1 MSGKEDP
8 LAYGHYGG
16 QGESE
21 RGPGDSG
28 GGGGGERSL
37 LGGTLNK
44 FRDKYKT
51 YSGESGSQ
59 QPYQQSHYDTHGTY
73 QGQPGSHGYGQAFSQ
88 PQQPYA
94 AAPGQQPYNEPAHGQ
109 NPPYHENKPS
119 KPDLVSG
126 LLGKIQ
132 GIGSGVAQKI
142 GSTLD
147 PQAYAQYGPPPA
159 TSQNRFGSFAPP
171 RERCDA
177 KWYVDGCDYMYAV
190 SRALETAKESIWIL
204 DWWLS
209 PELYLRRP
217 PSKNEPYR
225 LDRMLQ
231 AAAQRGVRVNVIVY
245 KEVTQA
251 LTLSS
256 SHTKHH
262 LEDLHPNIA
271 VFRHPDHLP
280 DRQTIHSSVL
290 DSFKNLTLDA
300 AGVSKLSGDA
310 LKGLYGMSG
319 DVVLFWAH
327 HEKLC
332 LIDGKTAF
340 MGGLDLCY
348 GRWDTH
354 HHSLSDVHPNDI
366 RETVFP
372 GQDYNN
378 SRILDFYD
386 VAHWENNKLDRKNNS
401 RMGWSDISVS
411 LHGPAVEDLRK
422 HFVERWN
429 FIYDEKYNV
438 RQDKRYS
445 KLVLY
450 ATPLPAGAIAGS
462 HGQNQQQQHGY
473 QQQQQHGHHPPTAAH
488 SQQYPPPPSGPPPS
502 QSNTGSGNQPGQP
515 QWGAPPQQSQSQ
527 AQFFPPPP
535 TQAGHH
541 SQTRGPEPY
550 DERGYQQQFQS
561 GSYQQPEQGRSL
573 TSGLRGLTHDLG
585 NFGNVLRG
593 QLAGQVHQYQDRY
606 LSGTPGKT
614 ARPTANMSCQIVR
627 SAAKWSHGTPV
638 EHSIA
643 DAYVAIIRDSEHFIY
658 IENQFFITATSDAQ
672 KPIENKIGAA
682 IVERILRAA
691 RAGQKY
697 KMIVVI
703 PSVPCFAGDL
713 RGDAA
718 LGIRAIM
725 EFQYTSIN
733 RGGHSIMEMI
743 SKEGYNPMDY
753 IRFYN
758 LRNYDRI
765 NTSAEMRKPEQKSG
779 VDYQDAQKQHDD
791 KVTAS
796 RPSAFDTSAAYQPY
810 QQAAHQVSHSTG
822 SGRWNS
828 VSECYMLGGE
838 DIRKVPWEH
847 PGDVSEIDAFVTE
860 ELYVHSKVLIA
871 DDRTVICGSA
881 NLNDRSQLG
890 DHDSEIAV
898 IIQDP
903 TPLESSMG
911 GKPYLVSKF
920 AATLRRQLC
929 RKHLGLIPV
938 QDYQRPTANSE
949 PVGVPN
955 VYDMNSPENQIVT
968 DPLSDTFQS
977 LWNSRAQQNTQVY
990 RKVFH
995 SVPDDTVRNWN
1006 DYKEFF
1012 EYYFRS
1018 PVAEEKKKKEGE
1030 TPEIPKY
1037 LMGHVVRD
1045 DFPEGVQQV
1054 KEELSKVKGTL
1065 VEMPLMFLIEEDI
1078 AKEGMAFNSLTATLY
1093 T

>member
-8 LAYGHYGG
+8 LAYGHHGG
-16 QGESE
+16 QEESQ
-21 RGPGDSG
+21 RGSGDG
-28 GGGGGERSL
+28 GRDRSIL
-37 LGGTLNK
+37 SDTLGK

-51 YSGESGSQ
+51 YSGSSGSQ
-59 QPYQQSHYDTHGTY
+59 QPYQQSHFDTQSGP
-73 QGQPGSHGYGQAFSQ
+73 QGPSGSHGYGQAFQQS
-88 PQQPYA
+88 PQPYA
-94 AAPGQQPYNEPAHGQ
+94 TPGQQPQ
-109 NPPYHENKPS
+109 NPPYYGAKPP
-119 KPDLVSG
+119 KPDLVTG

-132 GIGSGVAQKI
+132 DIGSGVAQKI
-142 GSTLD
+142 GSSLD

-159 TSQNRFGSFAPP
+159 NAHNRFGSFAPP
-171 RERCDA
+171 RDHCDA
-177 KWYVDGCDYMYAV
+177 KWYVDGCDYMWAV
-190 SRALETAKESIWIL
+190 SMALETARESIWIL

-217 PSKNEPYR
+217 PAKNEQYR

-251 LTLSS
+251 LTMSS
-256 SHTKHH
+256 SHTKHS
-262 LEDLHPNIA
+262 LQNLHPNIA

-319 DVVLFWAH
+319 DVVLYWAH

-332 LIDGKTAF
+332 LVDGKIAF

-354 HHSLSDVHPNDI
+354 QHALSDVHPNDI

-378 SRILDFYD
+378 ARVLDFND
-386 VAHWENNKLDRKNNS
+386 VVNWENNKLDRKSNS

-411 LHGPAVEDLRK
+411 LHGPVVEDLRK

-429 FIYDEKYNV
+429 FIYDEKYRV

-450 ATPLPAGAIAGS
+450 GGITES
-462 HGQNQQQQHGY
+462 QGQHQQQPQGHQPPPATHDQQYPHPSPQPPHGSGY
-473 QQQQQHGHHPPTAAH
+473 SQDQPQWSAAPQQPQPAAPPY
-488 SQQYPPPPSGPPPS
+488 YPPPPSQAGQHS
-502 QSNTGSGNQPGQP
+502 QS
-515 QWGAPPQQSQSQ
+515 
-527 AQFFPPPP
+527 
-535 TQAGHH
+535 
-541 SQTRGPEPY
+541 RGPESYNDP
-550 DERGYQQQFQS
+550 GYQQSFQP
-561 GSYQQPEQGRSL
+561 GLHQQQEQERGL
-573 TSGLRGLTHDLG
+573 TAELRGLKHDLG

-606 LSGTPGKT
+606 FSHPPGKQGH
-614 ARPTANMSCQIVR
+614 RPGNTSCQIVR
-627 SAAKWSHGTPV
+627 SSAKWSHGIPV

-658 IENQFFITATSDAQ
+658 IENQFFITATGDSQ
-672 KPIENKIGAA
+672 KPIKNKIGAA

-703 PSVPCFAGDL
+703 PSIPCFAGEL
-713 RGDAA
+713 RSDPA

-733 RGGHSIMEMI
+733 RGGHSIMELI
-743 SKEGYNPMDY
+743 AREGYNPMEY

-765 NTSAEMRKPEQKSG
+765 NTSAEMRKVEQKSG
-779 VDYQDAQKQHDD
+779 VDYQAAQNQYDN
-791 KVTAS
+791 KVTANQT
-796 RPSAFDTSAAYQPY
+796 SAFDTTAAYQPY
-810 QQAAHQVSHSTG
+810 QQAAKQVSQPQSHG

-847 PGDVSEIDAFVTE
+847 HGDVSEIDAFVSE

-890 DHDSEIAV
+890 DNDSEIAV

-903 TPLESSMG
+903 TPIESHMN

-920 AATLRRQLC
+920 ATTLRRQLC

-938 QDYQRPTANSE
+938 QDYQRPTPNYE

-955 VYDMNSPENQIVT
+955 LYDMNSPEDQVVS

-977 LWNSRAQQNTQVY
+977 LWNSRAKQNTEVF

-995 SVPDDTVRNWN
+995 AVPDDTVRNWN
-1006 DYKEFF
+1006 DYKEFY

-1018 PVAEEKKKKEGE
+1018 PVDDKTKKKKGEEGIAE
-1030 TPEIPKY
+1030 TPQY
-1037 LMGHVVRD
+1037 LVGHVIRD

-1054 KEELSKVKGTL
+1054 KEELSKVKGSL

-1078 AKEGMAFNSLTATLY
+1078 AKEGIGFNSLTATLY

>member
-1 MSGKEDP
+1 MSGKEDH
-8 LAYGHYGG
+8 LAYGYYSG
-16 QGESE
+16 QGEPE
-21 RGPGDSG
+21 
-28 GGGGGERSL
+28 GGGGERSL
-37 LGGTLNK
+37 LGDTLHK
-44 FRDKYKT
+44 FRDKVKT
-51 YSGESGSQ
+51 YSGGPGPQ
-59 QPYQQSHYDTHGTY
+59 QPYQQSHYDTHNVQ
-73 QGQPGSHGYGQAFSQ
+73 QGQSGPQGYGQPYSQ
-88 PQQPYA
+88 PAQPY
-94 AAPGQQPYNEPAHGQ
+94 AAPGQQPYNEPPHGQ

-119 KPDLVSG
+119 KPDMVSG

-147 PQAYAQYGPPPA
+147 PQAYAQYGPPPS

-171 RERCDA
+171 REHCDA

-190 SRALETAKESIWIL
+190 SRALENAKESIWIL

-217 PSKNEPYR
+217 PSKNEQYR

-251 LTLSS
+251 MTLSS

-262 LEDLHPNIA
+262 LQNLHPNIA

-280 DRQTIHSSVL
+280 DRQTIHSSVV
-290 DSFKNLTLDA
+290 DSFKNLTLNA

-319 DVVLFWAH
+319 DVVLYWAH

-332 LIDGKTAF
+332 IIDGKTAF

-354 HHSLSDVHPNDI
+354 QHALSDVHPNDI

-378 SRILDFYD
+378 ARVLDFDD
-386 VAHWENNKLDRKNNS
+386 VLHWQNNKLDRKSNS

-429 FIYDEKYNV
+429 FIYDDKYNV
-438 RQDKRYS
+438 RQDSRYQ

-450 ATPLPAGAIAGS
+450 PQPLSAGS
-462 HGQNQQQQHGY
+462 ISGPHGHS
-473 QQQQQHGHHPPTAAH
+473 QQQQQHHGHQQPPPAH
-488 SQQYPPPPSGPPPS
+488 SQQYPPPPGGPPPAQAHHGSTHQSGQPEWGTSTHQSQPHAPYFPPPPS
-502 QSNTGSGNQPGQP
+502 QAGQ
-515 QWGAPPQQSQSQ
+515 
-527 AQFFPPPP
+527 
-535 TQAGHH
+535 H
-541 SQTRGPEPY
+541 SQTRGSEPY
-550 DERGYQQQFQS
+550 YEHGYQQQFQS
-561 GSYQQPEQGRSL
+561 GSHQPHAQDRSL
-573 TSGLRGLTHDLG
+573 TSELRGLKHDLG

-606 LSGTPGKT
+606 FSGTPGKPG
-614 ARPTANMSCQIVR
+614 RPTANMSCQIIR
-627 SAAKWSHGTPV
+627 SSAKWSHGTPT
-638 EHSIA
+638 EHSIM
-643 DAYVAIIRDSEHFIY
+643 DAYAAIIRDSEHFIY
-658 IENQFFITATSDAQ
+658 IENQFFITATGDAQ

-703 PSVPCFAGDL
+703 PAVPCFAGEL
-713 RGDAA
+713 RDDVA

-725 EFQYTSIN
+725 EFQYDSIN
-733 RGGHSIMEMI
+733 RGGHSIMELI
-743 SKEGYNPMDY
+743 AKEGYNPMDY

-765 NTSAEMRKPEQKSG
+765 NASAEMRKAEQKSG

-796 RPSAFDTSAAYQPY
+796 TPTAFDTSAAYQPY
-810 QQAAHQVSHSTG
+810 QKAAQQVSHSTG

-838 DIRKVPWEH
+838 DIRKVPWEY
-847 PGDVSEIDAFVTE
+847 PGDVSEIDAFVSE

-903 TPLESSMG
+903 TPLESSMD
-911 GKPYLVSKF
+911 GKPYLVSNF
-920 AATLRRQLC
+920 ATTLRRQLC

-955 VYDMNSPENQIVT
+955 VYDMNSPENQIVA
-968 DPLSDTFQS
+968 DPLSDPFQS
-977 LWNSRAQQNTQVY
+977 LWNSRAKQNTEVY

-995 SVPDDTVRNWN
+995 AVPDDTVRNWN

-1012 EYYFRS
+1012 EYNFRS
-1018 PVAEEKKKKEGE
+1018 PVAEEKKKEEGKTRE
-1030 TPEIPKY
+1030 PQPY
-1037 LMGHVVRD
+1037 LMGHVVREN
-1045 DFPEGVQQV
+1045 FPGGVQEV

>member
-8 LAYGHYGG
+8 LAYGYYGG
-16 QGESE
+16 QGEPE
-21 RGPGDSG
+21 RGSGDG
-28 GGGGGERSL
+28 RGGGGERSL
-37 LGGTLNK
+37 LGDTIHK

-51 YSGESGSQ
+51 YSGGPGSQ
-59 QPYQQSHYDTHGTY
+59 QPYQQSHYNTHNAQ
-73 QGQPGSHGYGQAFSQ
+73 QGQSGSQGYGQPYPQ
-88 PQQPYA
+88 PPQPY
-94 AAPGQQPYNEPAHGQ
+94 AAPGQQPYNEPPQGQ

-119 KPDLVSG
+119 KPDMVSG

-132 GIGSGVAQKI
+132 GIGSGVAQKL

-147 PQAYAQYGPPPA
+147 PQAYAQYGPPPP

-171 RERCDA
+171 REHCDA

-217 PSKNEPYR
+217 PSKNEQYR

-251 LTLSS
+251 MTLSS

-262 LEDLHPNIA
+262 LQNLHPNIA

-280 DRQTIHSSVL
+280 DRQTIHSSVI
-290 DSFKNLTLDA
+290 DSFKNLTLNA

-354 HHSLSDVHPNDI
+354 QHAISDVHPNDI
-366 RETVFP
+366 SETVFP

-378 SRILDFYD
+378 SRVLDFDD
-386 VAHWENNKLDRKNNS
+386 VLHWQNNKLDRKSNS
-401 RMGWSDISVS
+401 RMGWADISVS
-411 LHGPAVEDLRK
+411 LHGPAVEDLRR

-438 RQDKRYS
+438 RQDSRYS

-450 ATPLPAGAIAGS
+450 TNPLSAGSITGS
-462 HGQNQQQQHGY
+462 HGQSQQQH
-473 QQQQQHGHHPPTAAH
+473 HGHQPPPPGH
-488 SQQYPPPPSGPPPS
+488 NQQYPPPPTGPPPA
-502 QSNTGSGNQPGQP
+502 QAHHGSSSQPGQP
-515 QWGAPPQQSQSQ
+515 GWGASTQQSQSQ
-527 AQFFPPPP
+527 AP
-535 TQAGHH
+535 
-541 SQTRGPEPY
+541 
-550 DERGYQQQFQS
+550 
-561 GSYQQPEQGRSL
+561 L
-573 TSGLRGLTHDLG
+573 TSELRGLKHDLG

-606 LSGTPGKT
+606 FSGTPGKT
-614 ARPTANMSCQIVR
+614 GTPAANMSCQIIR
-627 SAAKWSHGTPV
+627 SSAKWSHGTPT
-638 EHSIA
+638 EHSIM
-643 DAYVAIIRDSEHFIY
+643 DAYAAIIRDSEHFIY
-658 IENQFFITATSDAQ
+658 IENQFFITATGDAQ
-672 KPIENKIGAA
+672 KPVENKIGAA

-703 PSVPCFAGDL
+703 PAVPCFAGEL
-713 RGDAA
+713 RDDVA

-725 EFQYTSIN
+725 EFQYDSIN
-733 RGGHSIMEMI
+733 RGGNSIMELI

-758 LRNYDRI
+758 LRSYDRI
-765 NTSAEMRKPEQKSG
+765 NASAEMRKAEQKSG

-796 RPSAFDTSAAYQPY
+796 TTSAFDTTAAYQPY
-810 QQAAHQVSHSTG
+810 QKAAQQVSHPTG

-847 PGDVSEIDAFVTE
+847 PGDVSEIDAFVSE

-903 TPLESSMG
+903 TPLESSMD

-920 AATLRRQLC
+920 ATTLRRQLC

-955 VYDMNSPENQIVT
+955 FYDMNSPENQIVT

-977 LWNSRAQQNTQVY
+977 LWNSRAKQNTEVY

-995 SVPDDTVRNWN
+995 AVPDDTVRNWN

-1012 EYYFRS
+1012 EYNFRS

-1030 TPEIPKY
+1030 AREVQPY
-1037 LMGHVVRD
+1037 LMGHVVREN
-1045 DFPEGVQQV
+1045 FPGGVQEV

-1078 AKEGMAFNSLTATLY
+1078 AKEGISFNSVTATLY